1 MAENKTVPTELSVQD
16 YLEAIEHPQR
26 KADCIAICDLMKK
39 LTGRKP
45 RMWGKTIVGFG
56 SYHYKYES
64 GREGNMLATGFS
76 NRKQAITLYIMGGFK
91 RHEELLSKIG
101 PYKNGKSCFY
111 IKRLSDMDIDMLSA
125 LILESLKAVEK
136 KYTITD

>member
-16 YLEAIEHPQR
+16 YLDAIDHPQR
-26 KADCIAICDLMKK
+26 KADCIAICNLMKK
-39 LTGRKP
+39 LTGREP

-56 SYHYKYES
+56 NYHYKYES

-91 RHEELLSKIG
+91 KHDELLSKIG
-101 PYKNGKSCFY
+101 PHKTGKSCFY

-125 LILESLKAVEK
+125 LILESLKAVET